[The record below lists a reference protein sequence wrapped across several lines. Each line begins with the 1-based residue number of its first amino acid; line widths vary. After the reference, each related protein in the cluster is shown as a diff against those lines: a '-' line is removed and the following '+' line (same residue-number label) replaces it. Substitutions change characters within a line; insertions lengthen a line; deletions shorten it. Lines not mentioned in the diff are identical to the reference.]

1 MNPSD
6 PSRINAQDLPSE
18 AWQASAIR
26 IKAGPPSTL
35 ADTEW
40 AKVARSSLWRAR
52 FDLCRVMRGETGTE
66 EFPSVSAAVKK
77 LALEVDAS
85 RVLATWHYYH
95 DKPLPDGCY
104 AKYVDVDARFR
115 ASHARKKIS
124 AHPTIYDGLFVPT
137 QPTPPDMELARV
149 HARRPMRLQASA
161 LACVTYR
168 DLRRLLSRSDSHTTK
183 RVIAIQTTIEQMQR
197 FIGQIE
203 AYELTLTARARDG
216 QRGRETSLAK
226 YRALAI
232 NAINIEL
239 DGDLLLSASKVAD
252 NVLSPN
258 IKLSHRAIVR
268 LASEEKRRRAPLA
281 G

>member
-1 MNPSD
+1 MNPSNL
-6 PSRINAQDLPSE
+6 SRINAPDLPSE
-18 AWQASAIR
+18 ARQAGAIR

-35 ADTEW
+35 AATEW
-40 AKVARSSLWRAR
+40 EMVARSTLWRTR
-52 FDLCRVMRGETGTE
+52 FDLCRVMRAETGTQ

-85 RVLATWHYYH
+85 LVLATWHYYH
-95 DKPLPDGCY
+95 NKPLPAGCY

-124 AHPTIYDGLFVPT
+124 AIQHGLFVPR
-137 QPTPPDMELARV
+137 QPTDLDLELACV

-168 DLRRLLSRSDSHTTK
+168 DLRRLLSLPDSHTTK
-183 RVIAIQTTIEQMQR
+183 RVVAIQTTIEQMQR

-216 QRGRETSLAK
+216 QRGRAISLAK

-232 NAINIEL
+232 NAINVEL

-258 IKLSHRAIVR
+258 IKLSHRAIVC
-268 LASEEKRRRAPLA
+268 LASEEKRRRALLA